1 MGSCESSSDNIEAPK
16 MIPSS
21 IIAERKQLASSK
33 HVFDIP
39 KELEGELEVHTAV
52 GIWLMI

>member
-52 GIWLMI
+52 GI